1 MKKFTLFT
9 VGVFA
14 FLLFVSTS
22 SHAQM
27 FSNSFQIITGGNS
40 GVNTNTPTNTLDV
53 NGTARVR
60 TIGQNES
67 LTRILAADANGVINW
82 RDVDGI
88 DDMDW
93 LENGAGDAIFNNPI
107 YNRVG
112 VNNPNPSTQAS
123 LHVGNSSNNGII
135 RFGSVESIRDN
146 GPNLIETGQGDLA
159 PDFDC
164 TRDLGRSGG
173 NRWDRLFVCRGV
185 FQMAVPTPGTGENKR
200 VAPLQYG
207 LQEVMSMTP
216 KMFEC
221 ETCPK
226 KGTQIGLAADQLQA
240 LVPQAVMDPATDL
253 KLDEEGNPMKLEGD
267 KMVNYSTLVPVLI
280 KAIQEQQER
289 IEQDAQTTAQLMEQI
304 AQLQEA
310 VSALQEGKQSKKSIF
325 ENSNQE
331 SDQGMLFQNEPNPFG
346 ESSNIRFYIPEGTT
360 NASLE
365 LYGIDGKQIKRIPIQ
380 GTGMGQITINASE
393 LPSGV
398 LSYYTLIINDQQVD
412 TRKMLVISHN

>member
-1 MKKFTLFT
+1 MKKFTLLIA
-9 VGVFA
+9 GACA
-14 FLLFVSTS
+14 FLFFVPTS
-22 SHAQM
+22 SQAQM
-27 FSNSFQIITGGNS
+27 FSNSFQIIGGGNS
-40 GVNTNTPTNTLDV
+40 GVNTNAPTNTLDV

-112 VNNPNPSTQAS
+112 VNNAFPDVNAS
-123 LHVGNSSNNGII
+123 LHVGNSQATSMI

-146 GPNLIETGQGDLA
+146 GGFLIEMGRGDVA
-159 PDFDC
+159 PDQDC
-164 TRDLGRSGG
+164 NWDLGRANG
-173 NRWDRLFVCRGV
+173 NRWDRLFACRGV

-240 LVPQAVMDPATDL
+240 LVPQAVMDPATEQ
-253 KLDEEGNPMKLEGD
+253 KVDEEGNLRKVEGD

-304 AQLQEA
+304 AELQEA
-310 VSALQEGKQSKKSIF
+310 VTALQDGKQSKKTIF
-325 ENSNQE
+325 ENSGQE
-331 SDQGMLFQNEPNPFG
+331 SDKGMLFQNEPNPFG
-346 ESSNIRFYIPEGTT
+346 ESSNIRYFIPEGTT

-365 LYGIDGKQIKRIPIQ
+365 LYGIDGKQIKRIPIE

-398 LSYYTLIINDQQVD
+398 LSYYTLIINDQPVN
-412 TRKMLVISHN
+412 TRKMLVISNK